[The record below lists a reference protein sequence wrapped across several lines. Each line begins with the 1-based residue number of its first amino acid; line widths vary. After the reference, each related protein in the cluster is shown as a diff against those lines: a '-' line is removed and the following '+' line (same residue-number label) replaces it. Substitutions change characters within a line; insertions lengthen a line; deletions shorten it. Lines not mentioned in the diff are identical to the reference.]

1 MNQTWKIVI
10 VVVLIIS
17 VITVLTIKR
26 NTPEQDAGAASNVAA
41 NLEAAAQP
49 DIPVS
54 GRLPLL
60 LDLGS
65 DECIP
70 CKEMAPILEELKS
83 EFAGIFQIQFMDIRK
98 EPPLAEVYNVRV
110 MPTQI
115 FFDASGKELFR
126 HEGFYSRQDILSKW
140 KELGIELKKTK

>member
-10 VVVLIIS
+10 VVVLIIL

-26 NTPEQDAGAASNVAA
+26 NTPEQDAGATSNVAA
-41 NLEAAAQP
+41 NLESAAQP

-70 CKEMAPILEELKS
+70 CKEMAPILEGLKT
-83 EFAGIFQIQFMDIRK
+83 EYAGIFQVQFMDIRK
-98 EPPLAEVYNVRV
+98 EPKLVEVYGIRV

-126 HEGFYSRQDILSKW
+126 HEGFYSREDILSKW
-140 KELGIELKKTK
+140 KELGVELKKTK

>member
-1 MNQTWKIVI
+1 MNQTWKVLI

-26 NTPEQDAGAASNVAA
+26 NTPQQDTGATSNVAA
-41 NLEAAAQP
+41 NIEAAAKP
-49 DIPVS
+49 DMPVS

-98 EPPLAEVYNVRV
+98 EPPLAEVYNIRV

>member
-10 VVVLIIS
+10 VAALIIS

-26 NTPEQDAGAASNVAA
+26 NKPDQYSA
-41 NLEAAAQP
+41 NINTTIANINDSAKPVISVSQG
-49 DIPVS
+49 IP
-54 GRLPLL
+54 RL

-70 CKEMAPILEELKS
+70 CKEMAPILEELKI
-83 EFAGIFQIQFMDIRK
+83 EYAGIFQVEFMDIRK
-98 EPPLAEVYNVRV
+98 EPPLAEVYNIKL

-115 FFDASGKELFR
+115 FLDASGEERFR
-126 HEGFYSRQDILSKW
+126 HEGFYSKEDILAKW
-140 KELGIELKKTK
+140 NELGIELKRAE